1 MVRHG
6 LLSPNSKLLP
16 GATSRATT
24 PMDER
29 PGSIMSLVSNGVYPS
44 FIPSSLLRSLFVP

>member
-16 GATSRATT
+16 GVVSRSST

-29 PGSIMSLVSNGVYPS
+29 PGSKLSVVSNGMS
-44 FIPSSLLRSLFVP
+44 FLFSFFS